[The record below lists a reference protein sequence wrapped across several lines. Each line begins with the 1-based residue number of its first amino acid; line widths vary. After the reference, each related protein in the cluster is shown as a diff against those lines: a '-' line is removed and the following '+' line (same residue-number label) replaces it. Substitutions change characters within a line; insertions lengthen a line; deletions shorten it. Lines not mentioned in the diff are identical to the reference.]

1 MGESKRQ
8 KYIDLAKRGGGRKD
22 FVKLSFEEGFTDKE
36 TPAPVKKGNLATKSF
51 AKASSLDIDGDK
63 KTEIFKNLNKLN
75 KAGKLASKLVPGVGT
90 ASAIFGADEVGAA
103 ERMSDELKS
112 ELKCASE
119 RQSSIKAKLKYEKER
134 ANDADSKNFQQE
146 LDLRSAEYRA
156 NEERKIRIDAENF
169 NFARWNSR

>member
-22 FVKLSFEEGFTDKE
+22 FVKLSFEEGFTDKK

-103 ERMSDELKS
+103 ERMYDELKS
-112 ELKCASE
+112 ELNQMEEYGEKEDSYKKGG
-119 RQSSIKAKLKYEKER
+119 RVKKAKGGLIR
-134 ANDADSKNFQQE
+134 GFP
-146 LDLRSAEYRA
+146 
-156 NEERKIRIDAENF
+156 KIAKRGY
-169 NFARWNSR
+169 

>member
-8 KYIDLAKRGGGRKD
+8 KFIDLAKRGGGRKD
-22 FVKLSFEEGFTDKE
+22 FVKLAFEEGFTNKE

-75 KAGKLASKLVPGVGT
+75 KAGKLTSKLLPGIGT

-112 ELKCASE
+112 ELNQMEEYGEKEDSYKKGG
-119 RQSSIKAKLKYEKER
+119 RVKKAKGGLIR
-134 ANDADSKNFQQE
+134 GFP
-146 LDLRSAEYRA
+146 
-156 NEERKIRIDAENF
+156 KIAKRGY
-169 NFARWNSR
+169 